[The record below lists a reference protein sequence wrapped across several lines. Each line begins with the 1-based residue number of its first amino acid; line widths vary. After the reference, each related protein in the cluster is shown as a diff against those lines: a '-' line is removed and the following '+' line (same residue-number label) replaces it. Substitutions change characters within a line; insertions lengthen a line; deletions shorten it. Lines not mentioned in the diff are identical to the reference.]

1 MRGKD
6 EWGTLQLMSN
16 TRDLR
21 ERRVREGGEEGERGG
36 EEIRGYRL
44 ISIGDKRLRRI
55 FSQKK
60 KKKRTHSSNIF
71 NSSVWWGILGTSGLC
86 EKGAWHCTRQ

>member
-21 ERRVREGGEEGERGG
+21 ERRVREGERRVREGGERG
-36 EEIRGYRL
+36 R
-44 ISIGDKRLRRI
+44 GDKRL
-55 FSQKK
+55 
-60 KKKRTHSSNIF
+60 
-71 NSSVWWGILGTSGLC
+71 
-86 EKGAWHCTRQ
+86 

>member
-36 EEIRGYRL
+36 EEGERGGRE
-44 ISIGDKRLRRI
+44 GERR
-55 FSQKK
+55 
-60 KKKRTHSSNIF
+60 
-71 NSSVWWGILGTSGLC
+71 
-86 EKGAWHCTRQ
+86 

>member
-21 ERRVREGGEEGERGG
+21 ERRVREGERRG

-44 ISIGDKRLRRI
+44 ISIGDKRLRKI
-55 FSQKK
+55 FSPPSQKK
-60 KKKRTHSSNIF
+60 
-71 NSSVWWGILGTSGLC
+71 NSLIKYLQQLSVVGYIGHLWPV
-86 EKGAWHCTRQ
+86 